1 MLYKTPSKQVVHKA
15 AEAKSEFAGNK
26 IADKIVKPKHAID
39 ENPRNVEQILILQ
52 EKKKKC

>member
-26 IADKIVKPKHAID
+26 ISDKIVKPKHAID